1 MHLAGVHGEDITEAQ
16 RDNKKYMNME
26 RLEGA
31 ADDSSIAG
39 WLYSC
44 QGLQTKMRKILDTTP
59 KWLRCSIISA
69 RSTHKNTIS
78 SFHFPHN
85 GRGPQVIV
93 VCGLLSV

>member
-16 RDNKKYMNME
+16 RDNKKYINME

-59 KWLRCSIISA
+59 KWLRCSIIST

-78 SFHFPHN
+78 SFHLTAE
-85 GRGPQVIV
+85 GRRS
-93 VCGLLSV
+93 L